1 MNKLAG
7 KIKSIKS
14 DEHLSIIEMD
24 VNGDTLKTII
34 IETES
39 TVGFLKKGTPINL
52 MFKETEVSI
61 AKDFSGKISLQ
72 NKMKCIIKEI
82 KKGFLLSS
90 LILDYKGDQ
99 ISSIITSA
107 AVEQLSLKIGDEVT
121 ALVKTNE
128 IIIAPDD

>member
-1 MNKLAG
+1 MNKLSG
-7 KIKSIKS
+7 KITNIKS
-14 DEHLSIIEMD
+14 DDHLSIVEMD

-61 AKDFSGKISLQ
+61 VKDFFGRISLQ
-72 NKMKCIIKEI
+72 NKMKCTINEI
-82 KKGFLLSS
+82 KKGILLSS
-90 LILDYKGDQ
+90 LVLDYKGNR

-107 AVEQLSLKIGDEVT
+107 AVEQLSLKIGDAVT

-128 IIIAPDD
+128 IMIAPDD

>member
-1 MNKLAG
+1 MNRLAG
-7 KIKSIKS
+7 KIYNIKS
-14 DEHLSIIEMD
+14 DKHLSIIEMD

-72 NKMKCIIKEI
+72 NKMECIIKEI

-90 LILDYKGDQ
+90 LILDYNGNQ
-99 ISSIITSA
+99 ISSVITSA
-107 AVEQLSLKIGDEVT
+107 AVEQLSLEVGDKVT

>member
-7 KIKSIKS
+7 KIYSIKS
-14 DEHLSIIEMD
+14 DEHLSILEMD
-24 VNGDTLKTII
+24 VNGDILKTII

-72 NKMKCIIKEI
+72 NKMKCIIREI
-82 KKGFLLSS
+82 KKGLLLSS